1 MANVLARRLDAIGGP
16 AMSVVDEGITGDQLL
31 TDSSFAGLSGLHRL
45 ARDVIGQPGAKVVIM
60 LLGINDI
67 GFTDLG
73 LDQPPATAAFHHR
86 RLPAGHRPRAR
97 GRPAHHRR
105 HLDTFPDP
113 ARRDDFLTLPVA
125 TSGYQDA
132 QGEIVRAQVNH
143 WILTS
148 AAFDGT
154 IDFSAAVASPYDPQ
168 AINPA
173 YDSGDHLPPNDVGYQ
188 VMGDTFPLRLLLGDH
203 G

>member
-1 MANVLARRLDAIGGP
+1 LTSRRPRPPSIIAGYQQVIARVHA
-16 AMSVVDEGITGDQLL
+16 
-31 TDSSFAGLSGLHRL
+31 AGLR
-45 ARDVIGQPGAKVVIM
+45 II
-60 LLGINDI
+60 
-67 GFTDLG
+67 
-73 LDQPPATAAFHHR
+73 
-86 RLPAGHRPRAR
+86 AGTLTP
-97 GRPAHHRR
+97 
-105 HLDTFPDP
+105 
-113 ARRDDFLTLPVA
+113 FLTLPVA